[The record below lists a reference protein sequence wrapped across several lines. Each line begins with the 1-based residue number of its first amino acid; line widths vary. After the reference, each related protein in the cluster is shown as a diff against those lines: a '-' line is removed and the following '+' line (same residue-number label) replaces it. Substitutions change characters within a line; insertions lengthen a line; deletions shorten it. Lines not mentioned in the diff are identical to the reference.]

1 MAVGLG
7 EAGSAWSVEL
17 NGAGIEIQSGTLQ
30 VFDFCFITDQN
41 RFGLFAKLSL
51 IEEKKFSRLSRRNCL
66 TSEPI
71 FLYFSCRC
79 SVGLAFSFLR
89 MDYFFF
95 TWWRINIALDPR
107 KRIPASNFLF
117 WYEFRNGRKKVSFQ
131 RFQSTML
138 SDVSDMVEGK

>member
-17 NGAGIEIQSGTLQ
+17 NGAGTEIQSGTLQ

-51 IEEKKFSRLSRRNCL
+51 IEEKKFSQLSRSNRL
-66 TSEPI
+66 TSERI

-89 MDYFFF
+89 MDSFFF
-95 TWWRINIALDPR
+95 TGEKLILPLIHGSGFWPRIFFFGTNFETVEKKSPSN
-107 KRIPASNFLF
+107 ASS
-117 WYEFRNGRKKVSFQ
+117 RH
-131 RFQSTML
+131 
-138 SDVSDMVEGK
+138 